1 MRRRSSRVAI
11 VFAFGLLVI
20 GCEEEDRNAGG
31 GGGIDTSAAN
41 KTKKKS
47 SNTEGPTNADR
58 RLEFSYSPVGKRD
71 PFRSYLADLS
81 EAQAQ
86 TISRPI
92 QATERF
98 ELDQYR
104 LTGLIT
110 GTSQPKALV
119 EDPEGVGH
127 TVRIGSYIGKNGGV
141 VRRITT
147 KGFVVTEEFRA
158 PTGELVKV
166 PITVKLPRAEIEVI
180 GGQ

>member
-1 MRRRSSRVAI
+1 MARSERSRATLIALFVVAACGDDASPT
-11 VFAFGLLVI
+11 VTPTVVA
-20 GCEEEDRNAGG
+20 EETN
-31 GGGIDTSAAN
+31 
-41 KTKKKS
+41 TKKAKKAPA
-47 SNTEGPTNADR
+47 EAPTDEVPAY
-58 RLEFSYSPVGKRD
+58 EFSYSPIGKRD
-71 PFRSYLADLS
+71 PFRSYLADLA
-81 EAQAQ
+81 ETQEQAAQ
-86 TISRPI
+86 RPV

-141 VRRITT
+141 ITRITSD
-147 KGFVVTEEFRA
+147 GFVVTEEFRA

-166 PITVKLPRAEIEVI
+166 PITVKLPKPEIEII
-180 GGQ
+180 GGR

>member
-1 MRRRSSRVAI
+1 MLALFVATSCGDE
-11 VFAFGLLVI
+11 APPT
-20 GCEEEDRNAGG
+20 AGP
-31 GGGIDTSAAN
+31 TVVEQQAS
-41 KTKKKS
+41 KTKKAPKPAA
-47 SNTEGPTNADR
+47 EAPTDEVPAY
-58 RLEFSYSPVGKRD
+58 EFSYSPVGKRD
-71 PFRSYLADLS
+71 PFRSYLADLADA
-81 EAQAQ
+81 EEQ
-86 TISRPI
+86 TVQRPV

-104 LTGLIT
+104 LTGLVT

-141 VRRITT
+141 ITRITSD
-147 KGFVVTEEFRA
+147 GFVVTEEFRA

-166 PITVKLPRAEIEVI
+166 PITVKLPKPEIEII

>member
-1 MRRRSSRVAI
+1 MRRRSSRLAVT
-11 VFAFGLLVI
+11 VGLVLAL
-20 GCEEEDRNAGG
+20 GACGEDETLNGAP
-31 GGGIDTSAAN
+31 IDTSKVK
-41 KTKKKS
+41 KTKK
-47 SNTEGPTNADR
+47 ADAEER
-58 RLEFSYSPVGKRD
+58 ATSESALEFSYSPVGKRD

-86 TISRPI
+86 TISRPV

-141 VRRITT
+141 VRRITAN
-147 KGFVVTEEFRA
+147 GFVVTEEFRA

-166 PITVKLPRAEIEVI
+166 PITVKLPRAEIEII
-180 GGQ
+180 GDR